1 MQRLLRSPDGLKRD
15 VNNSQRLTS
24 SAGATEV
31 LRVEWNVTGTML
43 ATSCREGVVQLW
55 KSNFKVRGCFCDQRP
70 TFKDDTGCQ

>member
-55 KSNFKVRGCFCDQRP
+55 KSNFKVRGCYRD
-70 TFKDDTGCQ
+70 